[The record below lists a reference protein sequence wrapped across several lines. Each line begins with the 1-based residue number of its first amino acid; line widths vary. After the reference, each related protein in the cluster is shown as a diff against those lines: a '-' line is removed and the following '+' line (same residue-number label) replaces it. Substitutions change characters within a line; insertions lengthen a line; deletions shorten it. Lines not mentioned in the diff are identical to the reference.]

1 MVAVRR
7 SDRYALTFYLQQSP
21 LGSFAK
27 NNSLGTPLWRPES
40 SSKRSKTRF
49 DKNYVLRSKAPY
61 RRSGQALT
69 TPRQ

>member
-40 SSKRSKTRF
+40 SSKPF
-49 DKNYVLRSKAPY
+49 
-61 RRSGQALT
+61 
-69 TPRQ
+69 